1 VAVVSISSSAALVRW
16 AEVSPIALSFWRTAG
31 GALVLA
37 VPAAASRQRPVGTQ
51 RLLVVVAGAALAL
64 HFASWLASL
73 ELTSVAASVTL
84 VSYAPLL
91 IAGFQQVDAKI
102 RAIKEDIGL
111 DADTPIDRPSI
122 S

>member
-1 VAVVSISSSAALVRW
+1 
-16 AEVSPIALSFWRTAG
+16 VSPIALSFWRTAG

-37 VPAAASRQRPVGTQ
+37 VPAAASRQRPMGTQ

-84 VSYAPLL
+84 VSCAPLL
-91 IAGFQQVDAKI
+91 IAGFLALTG
-102 RAIKEDIGL
+102 R
-111 DADTPIDRPSI
+111 RPSRRTWLAI
-122 S
+122 AAALAGTALITGGDASA